1 MYKTHFSLARYPFEP
16 SIEVDDLLPLKGQ
29 QEALSRIRHLV
40 ELRGIGVLTGEP
52 GCGKSTVCRQ
62 MAGELHPGLHLHRY
76 VSLTTGSVS
85 DLYETLSRAFG
96 LEPVSQRARAFRAIR
111 TEVTRRIREAR
122 QLPVLVVDEAHL
134 LRGELL
140 EELRLLTNYRM
151 DSENRLCLLL
161 AGHTELRHRLA
172 MAAYE
177 SLDQRI
183 VVRCHL
189 AGLQPDEVEGYLLHR
204 MKLAGAD
211 VPVFR
216 DDAVRS
222 IAQTS
227 NGIPRRIDRVAH
239 LALWAAALE
248 KRLMVEPGDV
258 DRAVSETGA

>member
-1 MYKTHFSLARYPFEP
+1 MSPNT
-16 SIEVDDLLPLKGQ
+16 
-29 QEALSRIRHLV
+29 
-40 ELRGIGVLTGEP
+40 
-52 GCGKSTVCRQ
+52 
-62 MAGELHPGLHLHRY
+62 
-76 VSLTTGSVS
+76 
-85 DLYETLSRAFG
+85 
-96 LEPVSQRARAFRAIR
+96 
-111 TEVTRRIREAR
+111 
-122 QLPVLVVDEAHL
+122 
-134 LRGELL
+134 
-140 EELRLLTNYRM
+140 
-151 DSENRLCLLL
+151 
-161 AGHTELRHRLA
+161 
-172 MAAYE
+172 AYE